1 MIEIGVG
8 RKGFCKPRSRSQ
20 EKSLKLER
28 SVENFTQEIPVRKT
42 QKIAPD
48 SAGLLW
54 YCFEDK
60 KGVLRMG
67 YGCNCKK
74 IAGEGG
80 VCWRPEDLSRTVQ
93 KM

>member
-1 MIEIGVG
+1 MLDSVG
-8 RKGFCKPRSRSQ
+8 SGWGKKFCNPRFGSSRKA
-20 EKSLKLER
+20 LKKFFFVRE
-28 SVENFTQEIPVRKT
+28 FPVRKT

-48 SAGLLW
+48 NAGLLQ

-60 KGVLRMG
+60 KGVLRTG

-80 VCWRPEDLSRTVQ
+80 GFFGDPRI
-93 KM
+93 

>member
-1 MIEIGVG
+1 MGG
-8 RKGFCKPRSRSQ
+8 RKSFVNRGLGSNQSDPPKILPRES
-20 EKSLKLER
+20 
-28 SVENFTQEIPVRKT
+28 PVRKI

-54 YCFEDK
+54 YYFEDK

-74 IAGEGG
+74 IAGEGV
-80 VCWRPEDLSRTVQ
+80 VCWRPEDLNRTV
-93 KM
+93 